1 MTQLTGS
8 DDVGPASDEA
18 HGKRTLALA
27 SLAVL
32 ATFLDTTV
40 LFVAFPDIVR
50 SFSSASTAQLS
61 WVLNAYTITFASLL
75 VPAGKLGDRLGHKR
89 LFLLGST
96 AFTAASLACAV
107 APTAELLIAFRI
119 VQAAGSALLIPASLA
134 LVLRAF
140 PAERIPHAVAIW
152 GATGA
157 AAGALGPTL
166 GAALVEAAN
175 WRWVFLLNLPV
186 GLLTVVLGRR
196 VLRES
201 SDPDTPLPA
210 PTGVVLIAAA
220 SALLALGIVQSDAWG
235 WLDGRTLGALF
246 GGVVL
251 LGVFLRD
258 QRRSPAPALD
268 LDLFGSK
275 DYRWANG
282 AMLVFGTAFA
292 AMFFGSILFLTD
304 VWGWSILEAGLG
316 ISPGPAVVALLAPRF
331 GKLAGRVGQRPLLV
345 LGGLAYAAG
354 GLWRVIALGATPDYV
369 VDYLPSMLLTGL
381 GVALCF
387 PQLGSAAAQS
397 LPANRLGVGGA
408 VNQAVRQFGGTLGV
422 ALTIALLGQPTGIAD
437 ALLRFD
443 RIWWLIV
450 LGGLGTSLLCLP
462 IGADRRRPVAGDVPP
477 LDLVAEVTP

>member
-1 MTQLTGS
+1 MTQLT
-8 DDVGPASDEA
+8 DDR
-18 HGKRTLALA
+18 HGRRTLALA

-50 SFSSASTAQLS
+50 SFTDTGPAQLS

-107 APTAELLIAFRI
+107 APNAELLIAFRV

-140 PAERIPHAVAIW
+140 PAEKVPHAVGIW

-157 AAGALGPTL
+157 AAGAVGPTL
-166 GAALVEAAN
+166 GAALVEAAS

-186 GLLTVVLGRR
+186 GILTVVLGRR

-201 SDPDTPLPA
+201 SDADTPLPA
-210 PTGVVLIAAA
+210 PTGVLLIALA
-220 SALLALGIVQSDAWG
+220 SAAVALGIVQSDEWG
-235 WLDGRTLGALF
+235 WTDGRTVTALV
-246 GGVVL
+246 GGLVL
-251 LGVFLRD
+251 LAVFVRD
-258 QRRSPAPALD
+258 QRRSSAPALD
-268 LDLFGSK
+268 LDLFRSR
-275 DYRWANG
+275 DFRWANG
-282 AMLVFGTAFA
+282 AMAVFGTAFA

-304 VWGWSILEAGLG
+304 VWGWSILKAGLA

-331 GKLAGRVGQRPLLV
+331 GRLAGRVGQRPLLL
-345 LGGLAYAAG
+345 LGGGAYAAG
-354 GLWRVIALGATPDYV
+354 GAWRLLALDASPDYV
-369 VDYLPSMLLTGL
+369 VEYLPSMLLTGL

-397 LPANRLGVGGA
+397 LPANRFGVGGA

-422 ALTIALLGQPTGIAD
+422 ALTIALLGRPTGLAD
-437 ALLRFD
+437 ALVRFD

-450 LGGLGTSLLCLP
+450 LGGLATSVLCLP
-462 IGADRRRPVAGDVPP
+462 IGADRRRSAVEDIPP
-477 LDLVAEVTP
+477 LDLVAEVAP